1 SAMIKKYC
9 VLDGAGEKILQAAFD
24 KLGMSARA
32 YTRILKVARTI
43 ADLCGAPD
51 ISAKHVAEAV
61 MYRALDK
68 AVK

>member
-1 SAMIKKYC
+1 MTSAMIKKYC

-43 ADLCGAPD
+43 ADLCGAHD
-51 ISAKHVAEAV
+51 ISAKHVA
-61 MYRALDK
+61 
-68 AVK
+68 